1 MNQVT
6 FHKLDFDSI
15 RQVLMSHCAS
25 SLGKSLVENLSPATK
40 THVVRDWLGQVRELS
55 QVVID
60 HSYPP
65 FGGVFDIRDHVRAS
79 GFPAPLEADPLVK
92 IADTLTATAHLR
104 KWLQAVA
111 GDAPS
116 IGRLLDRVSDLSEIG
131 AAINE
136 AIDER
141 GEVRD
146 HASARLSVIRRTIE
160 DSKSKI
166 RSVFDRLVR
175 QSGLTK
181 LLQYGGTTFHD
192 DRMVLPLKAEYRGRV
207 PGIIHR
213 SSDSGAT
220 LFIEPAESVELNNTI
235 VRLRDE
241 EKKEITQILK
251 NLTQR
256 VHLNAKPI
264 LSTLGGLAVLDLIAA
279 KCRYAKKRKCIC
291 PDIDEGGRLELHQAR
306 HPLLLELFDEQA
318 VTGVPK
324 REVVPIDVRLGDDFD
339 VLIITGPNTGGKTVT
354 LKNVGLLALMTQCG
368 IPIPA
373 REDSRMPVFSQ
384 IFIDIGDEQ
393 SLQQSLS
400 TFSSHLSNQLEILRS
415 SGSRSLVLI
424 DELGAG
430 TDPDEGAAIGR
441 AIITEL
447 LTLKARAIVTTHLS
461 ALKAVAFTAPRAEN
475 ASVEF
480 DSVSLKPTYHV
491 RLGEPGNSN
500 ALIIAKR
507 LGMTARMVQLAK
519 SYLDDTNRALNKA
532 IAGTLDSRREAEA
545 ARKAAREAELG
556 ALREREKFER
566 ERKELEKSQEEFARW
581 TAWVNAL
588 RPGDEVHLRNLNRVA
603 KVVRMQLHKQTALV
617 SAGAMDIEVSLR
629 DVMEPPAED

>member
-1 MNQVT
+1 MNQAT
-6 FHKLDFDSI
+6 FDKLEFDSI
-15 RQVLMSHCAS
+15 RRVLRSHCAS
-25 SLGKSLVENLSPATK
+25 SLGKSLAETLIPATK
-40 THVVRDWLGQVRELS
+40 VHVVRDWLTQVRELS
-55 QVVID
+55 MAVID

-65 FGGVFDIRDHVRAS
+65 FAGVFDIREQVRAS
-79 GFPAPLEADPLVK
+79 GFPAPLEADQLSR
-92 IADTLTATAHLR
+92 IAETLNATAHLR
-104 KWLQAVA
+104 SWLQAVTA
-111 GDAPS
+111 DAPS
-116 IGRLLDRVSDLSEIG
+116 IARLLERVMDLSEIG
-131 AAINE
+131 AVINE

-141 GEVRD
+141 GEIHD
-146 HASARLSVIRRTIE
+146 HATPRLAAIRRTIE
-160 DSKSKI
+160 DSKSRI

-220 LFIEPAESVELNNTI
+220 LFIEPAESVELNNTVI
-235 VRLRDE
+235 RLRDE
-241 EKKEITQILK
+241 EKKEVTLILK

-256 VHLNAKPI
+256 IHLNAKPI

-279 KCRYAKKRKCIC
+279 KCRYAKKRKCVC
-291 PDIDEGGRLELHQAR
+291 PEIDGNQRLELHQAR
-306 HPLLLELFDEQA
+306 HPLLLELFDEQM
-318 VTGVPK
+318 VEGQPK

-354 LKNVGLLALMTQCG
+354 LKCVGLLAIMTQCG

-373 REDSRMPVFSQ
+373 REDSRMPVFNQ
-384 IFIDIGDEQ
+384 IYIDIGDEQ

-400 TFSSHLSNQLEILRS
+400 TFSSHLSNQLEILRT
-415 SGSRSLVLI
+415 SGQRSLVLI

-441 AIITEL
+441 AIISEL
-447 LTLKARAIVTTHLS
+447 LNLKAKAIVTTHLS
-461 ALKAVAFTAPRAEN
+461 ALKAVAFTAERAEN

-480 DSVSLKPTYHV
+480 DSVSLRPTYHV

-507 LGMTARMVQLAK
+507 LGMPARLVQLGK

-532 IAGTLDSRREAEA
+532 IAGTLDSRRQAEA
-545 ARKAAREAELG
+545 ARRAAKEAELN
-556 ALREREKFER
+556 AQREREKFER
-566 ERKELEKSQEEFARW
+566 ERKELETAQEEFHRW

-588 RPGDEVHLRNLNRVA
+588 RPGDEVHLKKLNRPA
-603 KVVRMQLHKQTALV
+603 KVVRMQLHKQTVLV
-617 SAGAMDIEVSLR
+617 SAGALDIEVPLR
-629 DVMEPPAED
+629 DVTHPQPE

>member
-1 MNQVT
+1 MNQAT

-15 RQVLMSHCAS
+15 RNVLATHCATT
-25 SLGKSLVENLSPATK
+25 LGKALVENLAPATK
-40 THVVRDWLGQVRELS
+40 IHVVRDWLGQVRELS
-55 QVVID
+55 IAVID

-65 FGGVFDIRDHVRAS
+65 FGGVYDVRDHVRAS
-79 GFPAPLEADPLVK
+79 GFPAPLEAEHLVK

-104 KWLQAVA
+104 SWLQNVA
-111 GDAPS
+111 PVAPS
-116 IGRLLDRVSDLSEIG
+116 LARLLDRVMDLSEIG
-131 AAINE
+131 VAINE

-146 HASARLSVIRRTIE
+146 HASARRASIRRTIE
-160 DSKSKI
+160 ESKARV
-166 RSVFDRLVR
+166 RSVFERLVR
-175 QSGLTK
+175 QSGLSK

-192 DRMVLPLKAEYRGRV
+192 DRMVLPLKAEYRGRI

-241 EKKEITQILK
+241 EKKEITRILK

-256 VHLNAKPI
+256 IHLNARAI
-264 LSTLGGLAVLDLIAA
+264 VDTLGALAVLDLIAA
-279 KCRYAKKRKCIC
+279 KCRYAKKRKCVC
-291 PDIDEGGRLELHQAR
+291 PEIDEGGRLELFEAR

-318 VTGVPK
+318 VTGEPK
-324 REVVPIDVRLGDDFD
+324 REVVPIDIRLGDDFD

-354 LKNVGLLALMTQCG
+354 LKSVGLLALMTQCG

-400 TFSSHLSNQLEILRS
+400 TFSSHLSNQLEILRT
-415 SGSRSLVLI
+415 SGNRSLVLI

-441 AIITEL
+441 AIIAEL
-447 LTLKARAIVTTHLS
+447 LSLKARAIVTTHLS
-461 ALKAVAFTAPRAEN
+461 ALKAVAFTAQRAEN

-480 DSVSLKPTYHV
+480 DSVSLRPTYHV

-507 LGMTARMVQLAK
+507 LGMPARLVQLAK
-519 SYLDDTNRALNKA
+519 TYLDDTTRALNKA

-545 ARKAAREAELG
+545 ARRAAREAELV
-556 ALREREKFER
+556 ANHEREKFER
-566 ERKELEKSQEEFARW
+566 ERKELEKSQEEFQRW
-581 TAWVNAL
+581 TRWVNAL
-588 RPGDEVHLRNLNRVA
+588 RPGDEVHLRNLNRA
-603 KVVRMQLHKQTALV
+603 ARVVRMQLHKQTVLV
-617 SAGAMDIEVSLR
+617 SAGAMDIEVQLR
-629 DVMEPPAED
+629 DVVEPQPE